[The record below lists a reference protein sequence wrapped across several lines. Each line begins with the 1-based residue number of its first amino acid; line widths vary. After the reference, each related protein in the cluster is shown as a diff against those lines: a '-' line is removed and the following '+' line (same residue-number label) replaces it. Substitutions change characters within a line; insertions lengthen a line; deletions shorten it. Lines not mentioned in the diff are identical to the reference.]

1 MIYEIEKVD
10 LMTVDKTKPSELCLG
25 ISDDV
30 QWEHHIE
37 EHLLLLQKKMNNY
50 ITYIINKGYLPATNG
65 REFERFSI
73 NVFFANNPHEK
84 ALSFLQ
90 SFQDILISDGL
101 PIRITC
107 EVVEPNYNAKE
118 DDECDK

>member
-1 MIYEIEKVD
+1 MR
-10 LMTVDKTKPSELCLG
+10 LG

-30 QWEHHIE
+30 QWDHHIE
-37 EHLLLLQKKMNNY
+37 EHLLLLQEKMNNY

-73 NVFFANNPHEK
+73 NVFFTNNPHEK
-84 ALSFLQ
+84 VLSFLQ
-90 SFQDILISDGL
+90 SFQDVLLGDGL

-107 EVVEPNYNAKE
+107 EVVEPN
-118 DDECDK
+118 

>member
-1 MIYEIEKVD
+1 MIYEVEKVD
-10 LMTVDKTKPSELCLG
+10 LMTVDKTEPSELCLG

-37 EHLLLLQKKMNNY
+37 EHLLLLQEKMNNY
-50 ITYIINKGYLPATNG
+50 VTYIINKGYLSATDG

-73 NVFFANNPHEK
+73 NVSFANDPHEK
-84 ALSFLQ
+84 AFSLLQ
-90 SFQDILISDGL
+90 AFQDALLGDGL

-107 EVVEPNYNAKE
+107 EVVEP
-118 DDECDK
+118 D